1 MAIQKFKKFYTLMT
15 DQNEDLF
22 NKFEKIHNDYLIDKK
37 ANEEKFHKVG
47 LDVVDTVRFWER
59 KLCAGMERGN
69 NAVYSDRLADKFWD
83 EVRARFSHIDMVG
96 VKSK

>member
-1 MAIQKFKKFYTLMT
+1 MT